1 MECIDSL
8 MSKNVIVIGGGPSGM
23 LAAATAAEYGCKVTL
38 IEKNR
43 ILGRKLLITGKGRC
57 NVTNYCDVDEVL
69 SNINS
74 PNKKFMFSSLNA
86 FSCYDTYAL
95 FERLGVP
102 LKIERGNRVF
112 PVSDKAADVRDALKN
127 YMLQNDVTI
136 KNELVTKVLTNPFCV
151 ITENNKYYAD
161 CVIIAT
167 GGLSYRLT
175 GSTGD
180 GYRFA
185 KELSHTVTKTS
196 PALVALNSS
205 NKECADMAGLSLKN
219 VAITASDKDD
229 KPVYTDFG
237 EMLFTH
243 MGVSGPIILSC
254 SSKLDFSKGA
264 YKLSI
269 DLKPA
274 LSEQELDARILRDF
288 SKFTNKDFQNSLSE
302 LLPRSIIP
310 HIINRCEINPHQK
323 VNTITK
329 DQRKKLVNIIKSF
342 DISIISKAGFDEAII
357 TSGGV
362 CLDEINAKTMESKL
376 VKGLYFTGELLDID
390 ANTGGFNLQIAFS
403 TGYAAGCAVG
413 TEV

>member
-1 MECIDSL
+1 

-23 LAAATAAEYGCKVTL
+23 LAAATAAKYGCNVTL
-38 IEKNR
+38 VEKNK

-69 SNINS
+69 LNINS
-74 PNKKFMFSSLNA
+74 SNKKFMFSSLNA
-86 FSCYDTYAL
+86 FSCYDTYSL
-95 FERLGVP
+95 FEELGVP

-112 PVSDKAADVRDALKN
+112 PVSDKAVDVRDALKK
-127 YMLQNDVTI
+127 YMINCGVLI
-136 KNELVTKVLTNPFCV
+136 KNETVLSVLANPFCIV
-151 ITENNKYYAD
+151 TDVNKYYAD
-161 CVIIAT
+161 SVIIAT
-167 GGLSYRLT
+167 GGLSYQLT

-180 GYRFA
+180 GFKFA

-196 PALVALNSS
+196 PALVALKSS

-219 VAITASDKDD
+219 VSITASDKDN
-229 KPVYTDFG
+229 KVVYTDFG

-243 MGVSGPIILSC
+243 TGVSGPIILSC
-254 SSKLDFSKGA
+254 SSKLDFTKSP

-302 LLPRSIIP
+302 LLPKSIIP
-310 HIINRCEINPHQK
+310 QIIKRCEINPHQK

-329 DQRKKLVNIIKSF
+329 EQRKQLVNIIKSF
-342 DISIISKAGFDEAII
+342 DITIISKAGYDEAII

-362 CLDEINAKTMESKL
+362 SLDEINAKTMESKL
-376 VKGLYFTGELLDID
+376 LKGLYFTGEILDID

-403 TGYAAGCAVG
+403 TGFAAGCAVG